1 MKLMKGEWKMK
12 QQLIGI
18 ILGVLVLVAFLSS
31 EPAVASSPVFLIL
44 FGAYLL
50 GISWFGRDKGVRE

>member
-1 MKLMKGEWKMK
+1 MK